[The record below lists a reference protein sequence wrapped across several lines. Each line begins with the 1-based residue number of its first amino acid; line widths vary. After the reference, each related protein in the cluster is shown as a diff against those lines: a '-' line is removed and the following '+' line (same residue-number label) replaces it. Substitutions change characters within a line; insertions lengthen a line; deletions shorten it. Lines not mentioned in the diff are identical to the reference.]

1 MKVLASISGDFE
13 GVELV
18 VYLNHPSITGT
29 HIDSSKLGEYEA
41 VVSLTDFKNLGFDSF
56 KVAECPSGYGDFLWV
71 NVKSVNAVPHTIHS
85 NIKIKV
91 TYSLSAIGKAVLI
104 FKNIRRYF
112 QDKFRGIADYCEVWH
127 GNK

>member
-29 HIDSSKLGEYEA
+29 DIDSSKLGEYDD
-41 VVSLTDFKNLGFDSF
+41 VVSVTDFKNLGLDSF
-56 KVAECPSGYGDFLWV
+56 KVAECPSGYEDFLWV
-71 NVKSVNAVPHTIHS
+71 NVKSVSAVPHTIHS
-85 NIKIKV
+85 NLKIKV
-91 TYSLSAIGKAVLI
+91 TYSLSVVGRSVLI
-104 FKNIRRYF
+104 FLNIRRYF
-112 QDKFRGIADYCEVWH
+112 QGKFRGIADYCGVRY